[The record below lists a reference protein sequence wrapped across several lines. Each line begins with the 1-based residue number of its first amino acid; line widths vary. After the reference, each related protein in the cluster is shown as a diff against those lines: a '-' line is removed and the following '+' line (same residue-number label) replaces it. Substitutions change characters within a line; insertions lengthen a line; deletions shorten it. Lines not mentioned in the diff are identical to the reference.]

1 MDDDL
6 SRFKRVQ
13 GGGVHDGALDELRE
27 GAKRSHWIWFVF
39 PQLEGLGGSD
49 LARRFALEGVDE
61 AQDYLDDELL
71 RARLAEACG
80 VVQEQVVD
88 PGARL
93 LTLMG
98 SQTDALKLVSS
109 LTLFAHA
116 AGEGR
121 HPGDASLAGIAE
133 SVLDAAAAQGYPRCA
148 FTLRALE

>member
-6 SRFKRVQ
+6 SRFKRAQ

-39 PQLEGLGGSD
+39 PQLQGLGGSEV
-49 LARRFALEGVDE
+49 ARRFALEGVDE

-80 VVQEQVVD
+80 VVHEQVVNQ
-88 PGARL
+88 GAQL
-93 LTLMG
+93 VTLMG
-98 SQTDALKLVSS
+98 SRTDALKLVSS
-109 LTLFAHA
+109 LTLLAHVV
-116 AGEGR
+116 GEGGR
-121 HPGDASLAGIAE
+121 PGDASLAGIAE
-133 SVLDAAAAQGYPRCA
+133 AILDAAAAQRYPRCA